1 MRDGPTFYHS
11 LSILLEEI
19 EGEREGGGGG
29 GEREEERERGER
41 GRGRD
46 EEERWDEESDKE
58 GRERERQRERDRQR
72 QTQTPGSEVALL
84 QSVSQTPGSE
94 VALLQSVCQSEDLRP
109 WGDSSYQQLQR
120 SELQLKHLFCHTG
133 TFNNSAVFRLDKL
146 AVSMTRENKRGDRKS
161 VV

>member
-1 MRDGPTFYHS
+1 MKRAR
-11 LSILLEEI
+11 
-19 EGEREGGGGG
+19 GEREAEGGMKRRDGMKRAIRK
-29 GEREEERERGER
+29 GE
-41 GRGRD
+41 
-46 EEERWDEESDKE
+46 
-58 GRERERQRERDRQR
+58 RERERQRERDRQR

-133 TFNNSAVFRLDKL
+133 TFNNSAVFKIGR
-146 AVSMTRENKRGDRKS
+146 ASCRER
-161 VV
+161 V